1 MAVERIVHVDM
12 SKHTRS
18 QAEKMIR
25 SATLAIEQQAK
36 QLAMPDTGALRRS
49 ITHRVSGL
57 QGEVGTSI
65 EYGPH
70 VEYGTQPHAI
80 NSAVYI
86 RGVGFRYIGMHPGT
100 RAKPFLRPALDS
112 VAKQLRNLWGG

>member
-25 SATLAIEQQAK
+25 SATLATEQQAK
-36 QLAMPDTGALRRS
+36 QLSAVDTGALRRS

-57 QGEVGTSI
+57 YGEVGTSI
-65 EYGPH
+65 EYGPY
-70 VEYGTQPHAI
+70 VEYGTYRMAAQP
-80 NSAVYI
+80 Y
-86 RGVGFRYIGMHPGT
+86 
-100 RAKPFLRPALDS
+100 LRPALDS

>member
-12 SKHTRS
+12 SRHTQK
-18 QAEKMIR
+18 QAEKMVR
-25 SATLAIEQQAK
+25 SATLAVEQQAK
-36 QLAMPDTGALRRS
+36 QLAPVDTRALRGS

-65 EYGPH
+65 EYGPY
-70 VEYGTQPHAI
+70 VEYGTYRMAAQP
-80 NSAVYI
+80 Y
-86 RGVGFRYIGMHPGT
+86 
-100 RAKPFLRPALDS
+100 LRPALDS